1 MDRHLQIQQDLL
13 KSVVDKAVE
22 VQSEIASDRGPFA
35 LFALDSIDLLQNRW
49 QLLASADWIDADSAE
64 EKELVRDRLCAKLDL
79 QEKTLIDEFRVLPS
93 ADSTMT
99 SIRQKWAHAWRGRGF
114 VFVSDPVPD
123 GMDVTH
129 TTCLIVCRPMP

>member
-1 MDRHLQIQQDLL
+1 MDRHLQVQQDLL
-13 KSVVDKAVE
+13 KTVADKAAE
-22 VQSEIASDRGPFA
+22 VQSEIASERGPFT

-64 EKELVRDRLCAKLDL
+64 EKELVRDRLCAKLNR

-99 SIRQKWAHAWRGRGF
+99 SIRQKWAHAWRGRGLT
-114 VFVSDPVPD
+114 FVSDPTPD
-123 GMDVTH
+123 GIGIAH
-129 TTCLIVCRPMP
+129 TLCLIACRPMP